1 MEFWTYIQDGIAYPK
16 YLKAEF
22 AGVTFYAEDADLQLL
37 GVGEVVGRLVD
48 GEKPVYRH
56 LSVVVPTCSVT
67 RTVHVLVTERTDA
80 LKLALAFSKEVRFGI
95 ARVYSNARYLA
106 VCQDGEV
113 VVRRTLNDFYL
124 DVDPEDLAATAL
136 E

>member
-1 MEFWTYIQDGIAYPK
+1 MEFWNYTQDGIAYPK

-37 GVGEVVGRLVD
+37 GVGEVVGKLVD
-48 GEKPVYRH
+48 GEKPIYQP
-56 LSVVVPTCSVT
+56 LSVVVPSRSGT
-67 RTVHVLVTERTDA
+67 RTVHALVTERTDT
-80 LKLALAFSKEVRFGI
+80 LKLALAFSKEVVGGI
-95 ARVYSNARYLA
+95 ARVYSSARYLA

-113 VVRRTLNDFYL
+113 IVRRTLSDFYL
-124 DVDPEDLAATAL
+124 DVEPEDLAATVL

>member
-37 GVGEVVGRLVD
+37 GVGEVVGKLVD
-48 GEKPVYRH
+48 GEKPIYQH

-80 LKLALAFSKEVRFGI
+80 LKLAQALSKVVTGGI
-95 ARVYSNARYLA
+95 ARVYSSARYLA

-124 DVDPEDLAATAL
+124 DVEPEDLAATAL
-136 E
+136 V